1 MYVRQPFF
9 HDRGQFWGLTCM
21 MSFINGP
28 IGQNQTKNRDPK
40 AMKVLNKA
48 RIRVEVVESSAIKSL
63 LSGPILTV

>member
-1 MYVRQPFF
+1 MK
-9 HDRGQFWGLTCM
+9 RGQFWGLVCM
-21 MSFINGP
+21 TSFINGP
-28 IGQNQTKNRDPK
+28 PTGPDQTKNRDPK